1 MSDDFLGGL
10 KGEPRPGFARALR
23 ERLREQD
30 EMRAARSARWRPVLG
45 WATAMAVVAL
55 AFAFPAVRVSAQAM
69 LDLFRVR
76 NFAAV
81 QFDPARFEKLKGF
94 GGGDGPMFLEK
105 QNTTQTP
112 APPRVVESLQAAGEL
127 AGLHAMS
134 PTVMPA
140 GLVPDTVRVTGGGES
155 DFVVHTDRL
164 RTALETLDL
173 RDVQVPANL
182 DGRTVHVRVSP
193 MIVAAYV
200 NENRRAT
207 VLQAKSPEVHVPAG
221 VDLAQLGEIGLRVFG
236 MPANDARRM
245 ARRID
250 WSSTMLVPVPM
261 NAASFREVTV
271 NGRRGLMITTRETN
285 AEGRRTREGTLL
297 LWSQDD
303 RVLAV
308 QGNIQ
313 PTDLVQMAE
322 SLR

>member
-10 KGEPRPGFARALR
+10 KGEPRPGYARALR

-30 EMRAARSARWRPVLG
+30 EARAARAARWRPVLG
-45 WATAMAVVAL
+45 WATVMAVVAV

-76 NFAAV
+76 TFAAV
-81 QFDPARFEKLKGF
+81 QFDPARLEKLKGF
-94 GGGDGPMFLEK
+94 DHGDGPMFLEK

-112 APPRVVESLQAAGEL
+112 GPPRVVASLQEAGDL
-127 AGLHAMS
+127 AGLHALA
-134 PTVMPA
+134 PTMMPA

-155 DFVVHTDRL
+155 DFVVHTDQL
-164 RTALETLDL
+164 RAALQTLGMGDA
-173 RDVQVPANL
+173 RVPDGL

-193 MIVAAYV
+193 MIVATYV

-207 VLQAKSPEVHVPAG
+207 VLQAKSPEVRVPSG
-221 VDLAQLGEIGLRVFG
+221 VDLAQLGEIGLRVLG
-236 MPANDARRM
+236 MPAADAHRM

-261 NAASFREVTV
+261 NAASFREITV
-271 NGRRGLMITTRETN
+271 NGRRGLMITTKETN
-285 AEGRRTREGTLL
+285 AEGHRTHEGVLV
-297 LWSQDD
+297 LWTQDD

-313 PTDLVQMAE
+313 STDLVQMAE

>member
-1 MSDDFLGGL
+1 MSDEFLDGL

-30 EMRAARSARWRPVLG
+30 EARAARADRWRPVLG
-45 WATAMAVVAL
+45 WATAMAVVAV

-76 NFAAV
+76 TFAAV
-81 QFDPARFEKLKGF
+81 EFDPARFEKLKGF
-94 GGGDGPMFLEK
+94 GGADGPMFLEK
-105 QNTTQTP
+105 QNTTHDP
-112 APPRVVESLQAAGEL
+112 GAPRVVASLEAAGEL
-127 AGLHAMS
+127 AGLHALA
-134 PTVMPA
+134 PTVVPA
-140 GLVPDTVRVTGGGES
+140 GLVPDTVRVTGAGES
-155 DFVVHTDRL
+155 DFVVHADKL
-164 RTALETLDL
+164 RTVLESLDL

-193 MIVAAYV
+193 MIVATYV

-207 VLQAKSPEVHVPAG
+207 VLQAKSPEVRVPAG

-236 MPANDARRM
+236 MPAADARRM

-250 WSSTMLVPVPM
+250 WSNTMLVPVPM

-285 AEGRRTREGTLL
+285 ADGRRARAGALV
-297 LWSQDD
+297 LWAQDD

-308 QGNIQ
+308 EGNIESS
-313 PTDLVQMAE
+313 DLVQMAE